1 MTHNNS
7 TIGVIGA
14 GAWGTAIAKLLS
26 DKNSNVLLWAK
37 EIKVKKDIEKTRI
50 NKTYLDKIK
59 IGKSLKVT
67 NCLEELKGF
76 DIIFVAVPTQY
87 IQATLK
93 PLKKI
98 INKKCILV
106 NCAKGIDI
114 KSTSLIS
121 EVISKVFPDNRL
133 AVMSGPNFALE
144 IALGKP
150 TASLIAAQKI
160 SDAKFIANLISS
172 RSFRPYLSN
181 DIIGAQIC
189 GAMKNIYAIGCGI
202 IVGKNFGENAVAS
215 VISRSFAEIKTV
227 GKKLGAQPE
236 TLSGLSG
243 LGDLF
248 LTCSSKKSRNFSL
261 GFDLAKGRKLNNIL
275 RSKKTVAEG
284 AYTVKAI
291 KKLGLKLKVS
301 LPLNDAI
308 YKILYLEKNIDK
320 TISELLNRPIVKEN

>member
-1 MTHNNS
+1 MHNNPA
-7 TIGVIGA
+7 IGVMGG
-14 GAWGTAIAKLLS
+14 GAWGTTVAKLLS

-37 EIKVKKDIEKTRI
+37 ETQVKKDIEKTRI
-50 NKTYLDKIK
+50 NKTYLNKIK
-59 IGKSLKVT
+59 LNKSLKIT
-67 NCLEELKGF
+67 NHLEDLSEL
-76 DIIFVAVPTQY
+76 DILFVVIPTQY

-98 INKKCILV
+98 IKRNCILV

-114 KSTSLIS
+114 RSTSLIS
-121 EVISKVFPDNRL
+121 EIINKTLPSNRL
-133 AVMSGPNFALE
+133 AIMSGPNFALE

-150 TASLIAAQKI
+150 TATLIATQKI
-160 SDAKFIANLISS
+160 SDAKYIANLISS
-172 RSFRPYLSN
+172 KTFRPYLSN

-189 GAMKNIYAIGCGI
+189 GAMKNVYAIGCGI

-215 VISRSFAEIKTV
+215 VIARSFAEIKSI

-261 GFDLAKGRKLNNIL
+261 GFDLAKGKKLENLL
-275 RSKKTVAEG
+275 RNKKTIAEG

-291 KKLGLKLKVS
+291 KKLGKKLKLS

-308 YKILYLEKNIDK
+308 YKILYQNKNINN
-320 TISELLNRPIVKEN
+320 TISELLNRPIIKEN

>member
-1 MTHNNS
+1 MHNNPA
-7 TIGVIGA
+7 IGVMGG
-14 GAWGTAIAKLLS
+14 GAWGTTVAKLLS

-37 EIKVKKDIEKTRI
+37 ETQVKKDIEKTRI
-50 NKTYLDKIK
+50 NKTYLNKIK
-59 IGKSLKVT
+59 LNKSLKIT
-67 NCLEELKGF
+67 NHLEDLSEL
-76 DIIFVAVPTQY
+76 DILFVVIPTQY

-98 INKKCILV
+98 IKRNCILV

-114 KSTSLIS
+114 RSTSLIS
-121 EVISKVFPDNRL
+121 EIINKTLPSNRL
-133 AVMSGPNFALE
+133 AIMSGPNFALE

-150 TASLIAAQKI
+150 TATLIAAQKI
-160 SDAKFIANLISS
+160 SDAKYIANLISS
-172 RSFRPYLSN
+172 KTFRPYLSN

-189 GAMKNIYAIGCGI
+189 GAMKNVYAIGCGI

-215 VISRSFAEIKTV
+215 VIARSFAEIKSI

-261 GFDLAKGRKLNNIL
+261 GFDLAKGKKLENLL
-275 RSKKTVAEG
+275 RNKKTIAEG

-291 KKLGLKLKVS
+291 KKLGKKLKLS

-308 YKILYLEKNIDK
+308 YKILYQNKNINN
-320 TISELLNRPIVKEN
+320 TISELLNRPIIKEN

>member
-1 MTHNNS
+1 MQNKPA
-7 TIGVIGA
+7 IGILGE
-14 GAWGTAIAKLLS
+14 GAWGTTIAKLLS

-37 EIKVKKDIEKTRI
+37 ETQVKKGVEKTRI
-50 NKTYLDKIK
+50 NKIYLDKIK
-59 IGKSLKVT
+59 LNKSLKIT
-67 NCLEELKGF
+67 NHLEDLSEL
-76 DIIFVAVPTQY
+76 DILFIVVPTQY

-98 INKKCILV
+98 IKKNCILV

-121 EVISKVFPDNRL
+121 EVINKILPSNKL
-133 AVMSGPNFALE
+133 AIMSGPNFALE

-150 TASLIAAQKI
+150 TASLIATQKL

-172 RSFRPYLSN
+172 KTFRPYLSN

-215 VISRSFAEIKTV
+215 VISRSFAEIKSV

-261 GFDLAKGRKLNNIL
+261 GFDLAKGKKLENIL
-275 RSKKTVAEG
+275 RSKKTIAEG
-284 AYTVKAI
+284 AYTVRAI
-291 KKLGLKLKVS
+291 KKLGVKLKLS
-301 LPLNDAI
+301 LPLNNAI
-308 YKILYLEKNIDK
+308 YKILYQDKDINK
-320 TISELLNRPIVKEN
+320 TIGELLSRPIIKEN

>member
-1 MTHNNS
+1 MHNNPA
-7 TIGVIGA
+7 IGVMGG
-14 GAWGTAIAKLLS
+14 GAWGTTVAKLLS

-37 EIKVKKDIEKTRI
+37 ETQVKKDIEKTRI
-50 NKTYLDKIK
+50 NKTYLNKIK
-59 IGKSLKVT
+59 LNKSLKIT
-67 NCLEELKGF
+67 NHLEDLSEL
-76 DIIFVAVPTQY
+76 DILFVVIPTQY

-98 INKKCILV
+98 IKRNCILV
-106 NCAKGIDI
+106 NCSKGIDI
-114 KSTSLIS
+114 RSTSLIS
-121 EVISKVFPDNRL
+121 EIINKTLPSNRL
-133 AVMSGPNFALE
+133 AIMSGPNFALE

-150 TASLIAAQKI
+150 TATLIATQKI
-160 SDAKFIANLISS
+160 SDAKYIANLISS
-172 RSFRPYLSN
+172 KTFRPYLSN

-189 GAMKNIYAIGCGI
+189 GAMKNVYAIGCGI

-215 VISRSFAEIKTV
+215 VIARSFAEIKSV
-227 GKKLGAQPE
+227 GKKLGAQSE

-261 GFDLAKGRKLNNIL
+261 GFDLAKGKKLENLL
-275 RSKKTVAEG
+275 RSKKTIAEG

-291 KKLGLKLKVS
+291 KKLGKKLKLS

-308 YKILYLEKNIDK
+308 YKILYQNKNINN
-320 TISELLNRPIVKEN
+320 TISELLNRPIIKEN